1 MPLMRGVFQDADKL
15 AMAMVARCYDE
26 DLPAETPAA
35 RKNDWKILVCG
46 GLFCFLL
53 QII

>member
-1 MPLMRGVFQDADKL
+1 MRGVFQDADKL

-26 DLPAETPAA
+26 NQSVETPAA
-35 RKNDWKILVCG
+35 RKSDWLVLASG

-53 QII
+53 QVI